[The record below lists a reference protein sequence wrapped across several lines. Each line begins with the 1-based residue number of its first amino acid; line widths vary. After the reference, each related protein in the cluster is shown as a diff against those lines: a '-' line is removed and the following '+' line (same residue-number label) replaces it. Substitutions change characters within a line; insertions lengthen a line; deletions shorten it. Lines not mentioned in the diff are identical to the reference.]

1 MSDCGKYLHVY
12 IRESCQNSLWY
23 YVSLDGVAIESKLN
37 LMPVIEEFSAE
48 YEYVTNDDNICYMRT
63 NKNAPNFRLVKIDLR
78 SPSIDNWVDLIE
90 EHPKDVLDWCAATNK
105 DLLIAC
111 YIRDVVNVLEIRS
124 LSDGS
129 LVRALDIPIGSITGF
144 SGKRKQNEIFFY
156 FTSFLTPGIIYYYNF
171 VNEPKVF
178 REIKVQDF
186 DQSLY
191 VTKQIFYES
200 KDGTKVPLFIVH
212 NKDIILSGDNMCLLY
227 GYGGFNICIQPSFSA
242 QRVLLMK
249 NLNGIF
255 ALANIRGGGEYGE
268 KWHDSG
274 KLLNKQNVFD
284 DFISAAEHLID
295 NRYTNRDKLV
305 IQGGSN
311 GGLLVGAVANQRPD
325 LFGCV
330 ICHVG

>member
-1 MSDCGKYLHVY
+1 MA
-12 IRESCQNSLWY
+12 LW
-23 YVSLDGVAIESKLN
+23 SEHWTS
-37 LMPVIEEFSAE
+37 
-48 YEYVTNDDNICYMRT
+48 
-63 NKNAPNFRLVKIDLR
+63 R
-78 SPSIDNWVDLIE
+78 SVQSQ
-90 EHPKDVLDWCAATNK
+90 A
-105 DLLIAC
+105 
-111 YIRDVVNVLEIRS
+111 S
-124 LSDGS
+124 Q
-129 LVRALDIPIGSITGF
+129 
-144 SGKRKQNEIFFY
+144 GKRKQNEIFFY

>member
-1 MSDCGKYLHVY
+1 VSDCGKYLHVY
-12 IRESCQNSLWY
+12 IRESCQNTLWH
-23 YVSLDGVAIESKLN
+23 YVSLDGIAIDSKLKLN
-37 LMPVIEEFSAE
+37 PIIEEFTAE
-48 YEYVTNDDNICYMRT
+48 YEYVTNNDNICYMRT
-63 NKNAPNFRLVKIDLR
+63 NRDAPNFRLVKVNLK
-78 SPSIDNWVDLIE
+78 SPAVENWVDLIP
-90 EHPKDVLDWCAATNK
+90 EHPKDVLDWCTATNK
-105 DLLIAC
+105 DFLVAC
-111 YIRDVVNVLEIRS
+111 YIRDVVNALEIRK

-129 LVRALDIPIGSITGF
+129 LVKTLDIPIGSITGF
-144 SGKRKQNEIFFY
+144 SGNRKQSEIFYY
-156 FTSFLTPGIIYYYNF
+156 FTSFLTPGIIYHYNF
-171 VNEPKVF
+171 KEEPKVF

-186 DQSLY
+186 DPKLY

-212 NKDIILSGDNMCLLY
+212 HKDIALNGDNLCLLY
-227 GYGGFNICIQPSFSA
+227 GYGGFNISIQPSFNA
-242 QRVLLMK
+242 QRVLFMK

-284 DFISAAEHLID
+284 DFIFAAQYLID
-295 NRYTNRDKLV
+295 NRYTNRDKLI

-330 ICHVG
+330 ICQVG